1 MVEGLYLCTLWW
13 FVCVGLVVPVAEYS
27 FVTEE
32 GWALEEVVVLGM
44 VVQSPWAPRGM
55 SLLSALNQGP
65 AALKG
70 LPEELYSRKGSVR
83 QWFWS

>member
-1 MVEGLYLCTLWW
+1 MVGGPYLCTLWW
-13 FVCVGLVVPVAEYS
+13 SGCVGLVVPVAEYS
-27 FVTEE
+27 FAMEE
-32 GWALEEVVVLGM
+32 GWAA
-44 VVQSPWAPRGM
+44 VQSPWAPKGM

-70 LPEELYSRKGSVR
+70 LPEELYSRKGSAR

>member
-1 MVEGLYLCTLWW
+1 M
-13 FVCVGLVVPVAEYS
+13 PVAEYS
-27 FVTEE
+27 FAMEE
-32 GWALEEVVVLGM
+32 GWAT
-44 VVQSPWAPRGM
+44 VQSPWAPKGM

-70 LPEELYSRKGSVR
+70 LPEELYSRKGSAR